1 MQELSWRYRTYEPD
15 EAEPGSDGRVLRNR
29 LKITDP
35 EAIEA
40 VEEMLLEKACEELL
54 TSAWGLR
61 ILPRRVTMNRWR
73 PFS

>member
-15 EAEPGSDGRVLRNR
+15 EAEPGSEGKVLKNR

-40 VEEMLLEKACEELL
+40 VEEMLLEKAYEELL
-54 TSAWGLR
+54 TSSWGLR
-61 ILPRRVTMNRWR
+61 ILPRRVTMNR
-73 PFS
+73 